1 MDGKWTARLFAC
13 VMALATWSAA
23 AAWAATPWERMLTL
37 SRVEADPNKSYE
49 LTDAQG
55 PWLIMACS
63 FTGEGAQKQAHNLAL
78 ELRDR
83 YKLPAYVHKMTFE
96 LGEAFGRGCDQF
108 GSPMK
113 MKYRRGSSEV
123 REIAVLVGDFPA
135 VDDPEAQRVLRSIKY
150 MHPST
155 LDVDPNKHDPQGKT
169 PDTYQSLAGWRK
181 LQQMVMD
188 ASQENKKKG
197 PMGQAFVTTNPLL
210 PREYFAPKGLDE
222 FVVRLN
228 DGLDHSLLRCPGKY
242 SVQVAHFSGETVLD
256 QAEIEAIKHG
266 SKSMKSRL
274 AEAGETAHRLTEI
287 LRKKGYEAY
296 EFHDRGASIVTVG
309 SFDSLGTPRADGK
322 TELDPKIVTIMQV
335 FGSAKENLAG
345 NNQGFVK
352 AKVEEGIPFDVTPL
366 PVPVP
371 KRSVAADYH
380 RGAMSQR

>member
-1 MDGKWTARLFAC
+1 
-13 VMALATWSAA
+13 
-23 AAWAATPWERMLTL
+23 
-37 SRVEADPNKSYE
+37 
-49 LTDAQG
+49 
-55 PWLIMACS
+55 
-63 FTGEGAQKQAHNLAL
+63 
-78 ELRDR
+78 
-83 YKLPAYVHKMTFE
+83 
-96 LGEAFGRGCDQF
+96 
-108 GSPMK
+108 
-113 MKYRRGSSEV
+113 
-123 REIAVLVGDFPA
+123 
-135 VDDPEAQRVLRSIKY
+135 
-150 MHPST
+150 
-155 LDVDPNKHDPQGKT
+155 
-169 PDTYQSLAGWRK
+169 
-181 LQQMVMD
+181 
-188 ASQENKKKG
+188 
-197 PMGQAFVTTNPLL
+197 
-210 PREYFAPKGLDE
+210 
-222 FVVRLN
+222 VRLN

>member
-1 MDGKWTARLFAC
+1 MDGKWMPRLLSC
-13 VMALATWSAA
+13 LVGLAAWSAA
-23 AAWAATPWERMLTL
+23 TAEAAPPWEKLLTL
-37 SRVEADPNKSYE
+37 SRVEADPAKKYE
-49 LTDAQG
+49 LTDAHG

-63 FTGEGAQKQAHNLAL
+63 FSGEGAQQQAHNLAL

-96 LGEAFGRGCDQF
+96 LGEAFGRGCDEF
-108 GSPMK
+108 GAPMK

-123 REIAVLVGDFPA
+123 REIAVLVGDFAA
-135 VDDPEAQRVLRSIKY
+135 VDDPEAQRVLRNIKY
-150 MHPST
+150 MRPATLEIDPS
-155 LDVDPNKHDPQGKT
+155 KT
-169 PDTYQSLAGWRK
+169 APGEAPKTYQSLAGLRR
-181 LQQMVMD
+181 LQQMVLD

-210 PREYFAPKGLDE
+210 PREYFAPKGLDD

-228 DGLDHSLLRCPGKY
+228 DGLEYSLLKCPGKY
-242 SVQVAHFSGETVLD
+242 SVQVAHFTGETVLD
-256 QAEIEAIKHG
+256 QAEIEAIKRG
-266 SKSMKSRL
+266 NKSMKSKL
-274 AEAGETAHRLTEI
+274 AEAGERAHRLTAA

-309 SFDSLGTPRADGK
+309 SFESLGTPRADGK
-322 TELDPKIVTIMQV
+322 TELHPKIVTIMQT
-335 FGSAKENLAG
+335 FGSTQENLAG

-352 AKVEEGIPFDVTPL
+352 AKTEEGIPLDVTPL

-371 KRSVAADYH
+371 SRSVAADYQ